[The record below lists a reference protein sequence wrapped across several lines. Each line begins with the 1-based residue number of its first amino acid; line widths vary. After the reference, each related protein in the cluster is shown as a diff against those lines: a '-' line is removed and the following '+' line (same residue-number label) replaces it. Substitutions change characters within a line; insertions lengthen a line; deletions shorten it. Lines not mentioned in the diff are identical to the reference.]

1 MNTYERIKGLCERHG
16 IGVTVL
22 EAELGFSRGSIGKM
36 KNGGTTSTRRL
47 RKIAE
52 YFGVSL
58 DYLESGGTEAPQ
70 DASTISLDVL
80 LKPGVRE
87 LLIEAEKAD
96 PDDLR
101 AVTETLRRLN
111 AYAQALARMGGKDA

>member
-1 MNTYERIKGLCERHG
+1 MYERYCEIRDARGFTDYEIAKKTGINPATFSDWKKGKSAPKVEKL
-16 IGVTVL
+16 
-22 EAELGFSRGSIGKM
+22 A
-36 KNGGTTSTRRL
+36 
-47 RKIAE
+47 KIAAVL
-52 YFGVSL
+52 GTSI
-58 DYLESGGTEAPQ
+58 DYLVTGAGKEESGPAIRRE
-70 DASTISLDVL
+70 L
-80 LKPGVRE
+80 LEKPGIWE